1 MTKLSTLIALL
12 LIVINLSAQPQVFKK
27 TEPALDHPATTLN
40 PVQTIGNFSITDSDG
55 VDWDLYELLDSGKTV
70 IIDLF
75 FST

>member
-1 MTKLSTLIALL
+1 MKKLSTFIVLL
-12 LIVINLSAQPQVFKK
+12 LIFINISAQPPVFEK
-27 TEPALDHPATTLN
+27 TEPVLDNAPTTLKS
-40 PVQTIGNFSITDSDG
+40 VQTIGNFSITDSDG

>member
-1 MTKLSTLIALL
+1 MKKLSGFIVLL
-12 LIVINLSAQPQVFKK
+12 WLFLNISAQPPAFEKNESAADHAETTFKS
-27 TEPALDHPATTLN
+27 
-40 PVQTIGNFSITDSDG
+40 VQTIGNFSITDSEG